1 MTFQLST
8 TQADDSRIKIP
19 AIGLELRVCMEP
31 ATSGNQLSVIETCNA
46 PGFGPPFHK
55 HAETEIFHV
64 LEGRYLFEV
73 DGKRFVANV
82 GDTITVPGGIPH
94 GFVNLDDRPSRQL
107 VLIVPGLD
115 AKAFFTELGDVMKMG
130 RPDAA
135 LQSAF
140 AAKWGVDFL
149 GPPLRR
155 P

>member
-1 MTFQLST
+1 MT
-8 TQADDSRIKIP
+8 
-19 AIGLELRVCMEP
+19 M
-31 ATSGNQLSVIETCNA
+31 IETCNA

-64 LEGRYLFEV
+64 LEGRYLFDV
-73 DGKRFVANV
+73 DGKRFVAHV

-135 LQSAF
+135 LQKAF
-140 AAKWGVDFL
+140 ARGNGALTSLDHRCVALTVTARSRQADRGQGELNGVAL
-149 GPPLRR
+149 
-155 P
+155 

>member
-8 TQADDSRIKIP
+8 TTAADSRIKVP
-19 AIGLELRVCMEP
+19 AIGLELRVCMAP
-31 ATSGNQLSVIETCNA
+31 SISGNAMSMIETCNA
-46 PGFGPPFHK
+46 PGFGPPFHR

-73 DGKRFVANV
+73 EGNRFVAHV
-82 GDTITVPGGIPH
+82 GDTITVPGGLAH
-94 GFVNLDDRPSRQL
+94 GFVNLDDQPARQL
-107 VLIVPGLD
+107 VTIVPGLD
-115 AKAFFTELGDVMKMG
+115 AAAFFTELGDLMKTG

-135 LQSAF
+135 LQKAF

-155 P
+155 D